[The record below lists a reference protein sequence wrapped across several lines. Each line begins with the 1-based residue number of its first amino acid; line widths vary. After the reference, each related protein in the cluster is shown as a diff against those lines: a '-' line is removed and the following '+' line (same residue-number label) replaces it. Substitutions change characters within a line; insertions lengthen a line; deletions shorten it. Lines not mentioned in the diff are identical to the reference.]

1 MSILN
6 KNRFK
11 ILCGIFLLTGGILLT
26 IMNLISNKGV
36 EIVKWDNYYNEN
48 NIVFFL

>member
-11 ILCGIFLLTGGILLT
+11 ILCGIFFT
-26 IMNLISNKGV
+26 NWRNFA
-36 EIVKWDNYYNEN
+36 DYYESY
-48 NIVFFL
+48 FK